1 MKEKHHFA
9 ADVDA
14 DYYMAN
20 SGYGVSNFE
29 IQKQS
34 QIVSIQHKFNCESIQ
49 GQSLA
54 PEVRGLYMSAKVE
67 CRIYLPSSD
76 AFVTNT

>member
-20 SGYGVSNFE
+20 PGYGVSNQE
-29 IQKQS
+29 KQS
-34 QIVSIQHKFNCESIQ
+34 QFISIRHYRVSHSE
-49 GQSLA
+49 
-54 PEVRGLYMSAKVE
+54 MVE
-67 CRIYLPSSD
+67 TKWL
-76 AFVTNT
+76 